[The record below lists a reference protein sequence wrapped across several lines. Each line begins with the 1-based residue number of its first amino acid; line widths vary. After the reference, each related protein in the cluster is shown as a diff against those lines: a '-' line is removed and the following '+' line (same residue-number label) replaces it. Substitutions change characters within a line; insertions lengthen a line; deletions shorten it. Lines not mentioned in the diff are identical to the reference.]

1 MKILDTDF
9 LISLLRGDES
19 TKSMMEKLSRED
31 SYATTV
37 VNVFE
42 VLIGA
47 YRTKTERTT
56 RDRIQNFVRSI
67 DVIDLSADVADQAA
81 KIQAALM
88 DKGELLEAR
97 DVLVAAVA
105 SKYKAS
111 VVTRNIKHFS
121 RIEGVAAEEW

>member
-1 MKILDTDF
+1 LKILDTDF
-9 LISLLRGDES
+9 LIALLRGDGDIES
-19 TKSMMEKLSRED
+19 LMEIFDREG

-47 YRTKTERTT
+47 YRAKTDPSA
-56 RDRIQNFVRSI
+56 RDKIQNLVRSI
-67 DVIDLSADVADQAA
+67 DVLGLDIEVADQAA
-81 KIQAALM
+81 RIQAALM

-97 DVLVAAVA
+97 DVLVAAIA
-105 SKYKAS
+105 SKYNAA

-121 RIEGVAAEEW
+121 RIKDLLVEEW

>member
-19 TKSMMEKLSRED
+19 TKNVMKKLSLED

-37 VNVFE
+37 VNAFE

-47 YRTKTERTT
+47 YRAKTERST
-56 RDRIQNFVRSI
+56 RDKIRNFVRDI
-67 DVIDLSADVADQAA
+67 DVIDLDGEVADQAA
-81 KIQAALM
+81 KIQATLM

-121 RIEGVAAEEW
+121 RISDVVAEEW